1 MDQVS
6 FLKELLVMQVA
17 GTAHWRTEKADE
29 YPHDADRNIK
39 AAKEL
44 SSLAESLEAIPEDDP
59 LWAEY
64 AGANDVAAE
73 ADAAIHLS
81 EGLSD
86 TVRQIGFY
94 HAAPSAR
101 EFLQELI
108 SEARK
113 IVAETV

>member
-1 MDQVS
+1 MP
-6 FLKELLVMQVA
+6 
-17 GTAHWRTEKADE
+17 TATLR
-29 YPHDADRNIK
+29 PPRN
-39 AAKEL
+39 
-44 SSLAESLEAIPEDDP
+44 SRPSP
-59 LWAEY
+59 
-64 AGANDVAAE
+64 AAE

>member
-1 MDQVS
+1 M
-6 FLKELLVMQVA
+6 
-17 GTAHWRTEKADE
+17 
-29 YPHDADRNIK
+29 
-39 AAKEL
+39 
-44 SSLAESLEAIPEDDP
+44 
-59 LWAEY
+59 
-64 AGANDVAAE
+64 AAE

-86 TVRQIGFY
+86 TVRQIRFY

>member
-1 MDQVS
+1 M
-6 FLKELLVMQVA
+6 
-17 GTAHWRTEKADE
+17 
-29 YPHDADRNIK
+29 
-39 AAKEL
+39 
-44 SSLAESLEAIPEDDP
+44 
-59 LWAEY
+59 
-64 AGANDVAAE
+64 AAE